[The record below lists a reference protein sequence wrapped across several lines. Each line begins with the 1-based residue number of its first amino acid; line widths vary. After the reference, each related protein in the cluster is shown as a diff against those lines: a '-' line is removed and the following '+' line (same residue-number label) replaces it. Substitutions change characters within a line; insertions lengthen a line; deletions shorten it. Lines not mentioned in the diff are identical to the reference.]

1 MRLEEPRCQAS
12 CVGNAGVVKLLLARG
27 ADPTRPTGNESPL
40 ECARNLKD
48 YDRLYPQRLMN
59 VDPPF
64 IKDFDTVIALLEQAL
79 AKRQRK

>member
-1 MRLEEPRCQAS
+1 
-12 CVGNAGVVKLLLARG
+12 
-27 ADPTRPTGNESPL
+27 
-40 ECARNLKD
+40 
-48 YDRLYPQRLMN
+48 MN